1 MVECRVIG
9 HNRAMKHRPL
19 STVPASD
26 PPRAT
31 AFLWLLVGF
40 FAALML
46 VALPAHS
53 ERDQTAIKTA
63 ATLQI
68 QAAAATTFQTPE
80 ERIEVRLGDKRLV
93 LPDCVDD
100 FGISFP
106 FNDRTT
112 TQIDCADP
120 EWRGFVQIRLGSGVD
135 VFRYNIPLRAGE
147 TLKRSHVTRHTV
159 SGSVPASNPIVVLE
173 DALGLALVQ
182 AVTTDEVLLES
193 HFSGSGTVEQASS
206 STEAPEAGGWVATQ
220 IIPRG
225 SRLSEKSFTWDT
237 IEGRIPTDL
246 IPAGAEF
253 AMFEATR
260 NIMPGDKLRLSA
272 VKMAPSVRKNEEI
285 EIKLVRG
292 ALTVTNVVRVDRDA
306 TVGET
311 IDVIN
316 TESGRILKARVVG
329 IGQVELL

>member
-1 MVECRVIG
+1 
-9 HNRAMKHRPL
+9 MKPHPL
-19 STVPASD
+19 STAPTSD

-31 AFLWLLVGF
+31 AILWVLWWCLGALALVS
-40 FAALML
+40 
-46 VALPAHS
+46 LPAHS
-53 ERDQTAIKTA
+53 ERDQTAIKAA

-68 QAAAATTFQTPE
+68 QAAAAAAFQTPE

-93 LPDCVDD
+93 LPDCLDD

-106 FNDRTT
+106 FNDRAT
-112 TQIDCADP
+112 TQIDCVDP

-135 VFRYNIPLRAGE
+135 VFRYNTALAAGE
-147 TLKRSHVTRHTV
+147 RLKRSHVTRHTV
-159 SGSVPASNPIVVLE
+159 SESIVASNPIVVLE
-173 DALGLALVQ
+173 DALGLALMQ
-182 AVTTDEVLLES
+182 AVTTDAVLLES
-193 HFSGSGTVEQASS
+193 HFSGSDTVKQSISS
-206 STEAPEAGGWVATQ
+206 AEAPEVGGWVATQ

-225 SRLSEKSFTWDT
+225 SRLSENSFTWDT

-246 IPAGAEF
+246 IPASAEF

-272 VKMAPSVRKNEEI
+272 VKMAPSVRKNDEI

-292 ALTVTNVVRVDRDA
+292 ALTVTNVVRVGRDA
-306 TVGET
+306 TIGES

-316 TESGRILKARVVG
+316 TESGRVLKARVVG

>member
-1 MVECRVIG
+1 
-9 HNRAMKHRPL
+9 MKPQPL
-19 STVPASD
+19 NTVPASD

-31 AFLWLLVGF
+31 AILWVLWWCLGALALVS
-40 FAALML
+40 
-46 VALPAHS
+46 LPAYS
-53 ERDQTAIKTA
+53 ERDQTVIKAA

-68 QAAAATTFQTPE
+68 QAAAAAAFQTPE

-93 LPDCVDD
+93 LPDCLDD

-106 FNDRTT
+106 FNDRVT
-112 TQIDCADP
+112 TQMDCMDP

-135 VFRYNIPLRAGE
+135 VFRYNTALAAGE
-147 TLKRSHVTRHTV
+147 RLKRSHVTRHTV
-159 SGSVPASNPIVVLE
+159 SESIVASNPIVVLE

-182 AVTTDEVLLES
+182 AMTIDEVLLES
-193 HFSGSGTVEQASS
+193 HFSGSGTLEQTSS
-206 STEAPEAGGWVATQ
+206 SVKAPEAGGWVATQ

-225 SRLSEKSFTWDT
+225 SRLSENSFTWDT

-246 IPAGAEF
+246 IPASAEF

-260 NIMPGDKLRLSA
+260 NIMPGEKLRLSA

-292 ALTVTNVVRVDRDA
+292 ALTVTNVVRVSRDA
-306 TVGET
+306 TIGES

-316 TESGRILKARVVG
+316 TESGRVLKARVVG

>member
-1 MVECRVIG
+1 
-9 HNRAMKHRPL
+9 MKPHPL

-31 AFLWLLVGF
+31 AIVWILGWCLGALALVS
-40 FAALML
+40 
-46 VALPAHS
+46 LPAHS
-53 ERDQTAIKTA
+53 ERDQTAIKAA

-68 QAAAATTFQTPE
+68 QAAAAAAFQTPE

-106 FNDRTT
+106 FDDRAT
-112 TQIDCADP
+112 TQIDCMDP
-120 EWRGFVQIRLGSGVD
+120 KWRGFVQFRLGSGVD

-159 SGSVPASNPIVVLE
+159 SRSVAASNLIVVLE

-182 AVTTDEVLLES
+182 AVTADEVLLES
-193 HFSGSGTVEQASS
+193 HFSGSDTVTQSFYSAEA
-206 STEAPEAGGWVATQ
+206 TEVGGWVATQ

-225 SRLSEKSFTWDT
+225 SRLSKKSFTWDT
-237 IEGRIPTDL
+237 LEGRIPTDL

>member
-1 MVECRVIG
+1 
-9 HNRAMKHRPL
+9 MKPHPL

-31 AFLWLLVGF
+31 AIVWILGWCLGALALVS
-40 FAALML
+40 
-46 VALPAHS
+46 LPAHS
-53 ERDQTAIKTA
+53 ERDQTAIKA
-63 ATLQI
+63 ATTLQI
-68 QAAAATTFQTPE
+68 QAAAAAAFQTPE

-93 LPDCVDD
+93 LPDCLDD

-106 FNDRTT
+106 FNDRVT
-112 TQIDCADP
+112 TQIDCMDP
-120 EWRGFVQIRLGSGVD
+120 EWRGFVQIRLGNGVD
-135 VFRYNIPLRAGE
+135 VFRYNTALAAGE
-147 TLKRSHVTRHTV
+147 RLKRSHVNRHTV
-159 SGSVPASNPIVVLE
+159 SERVAASNLIVVLE
-173 DALGLALVQ
+173 DALGLALMQ
-182 AVTTDEVLLES
+182 PVTTDEILLES
-193 HFSGSGTVEQASS
+193 HFSGPGTLEQPLSSVEV
-206 STEAPEAGGWVATQ
+206 TEVGGWVATQ

-225 SRLSEKSFTWDT
+225 SRLSEKSFAWDT

-246 IPAGAEF
+246 IPANVEF

-260 NIMPGDKLRLSA
+260 DIMTGDILRLSA

-292 ALTVTNVVRVDRDA
+292 ALTVTNVVRVSRDA
-306 TVGET
+306 TIGES

>member
-1 MVECRVIG
+1 
-9 HNRAMKHRPL
+9 MKPHPL
-19 STVPASD
+19 STAPTSD

-31 AFLWLLVGF
+31 AILWVLWWCLGALALVS
-40 FAALML
+40 
-46 VALPAHS
+46 LPAHS
-53 ERDQTAIKTA
+53 ERDQTAIKAA

-68 QAAAATTFQTPE
+68 QAAAAAAFQTPE

-93 LPDCVDD
+93 LPDCLDD

-106 FNDRTT
+106 FNDRAT
-112 TQIDCADP
+112 TQIDCVDP

-135 VFRYNIPLRAGE
+135 VFRYNTALAAGE
-147 TLKRSHVTRHTV
+147 RLKRSHVTRHTV
-159 SGSVPASNPIVVLE
+159 SESIVASNPIVVLE
-173 DALGLALVQ
+173 DALGLALMQ
-182 AVTTDEVLLES
+182 AVTTDAVLLES
-193 HFSGSGTVEQASS
+193 HFSGSDTVKQSISS
-206 STEAPEAGGWVATQ
+206 AEAPEVGGWVATQ

-225 SRLSEKSFTWDT
+225 SRLSENSFTWDT

-246 IPAGAEF
+246 IPASAEF